1 MPYRYFGG
9 YLMNTY
15 TIYLGAHPIAC
26 VSDTERAYACFEAA
40 KTIAEMSD
48 RTASL
53 VWDETGEEVASFD
66 PEEVEEENDSSCACD
81 AMNCGYWWQ
90 DVDEDYP
97 RCHCEDDVAPC
108 EEGYYDEYDDDLECG
123 YDPYVGCYTDDC

>member
-1 MPYRYFGG
+1 
-9 YLMNTY
+9 MNTY
-15 TIYLGAHPIAC
+15 TIYLGCNPIAC

-40 KTIAEMSD
+40 KTIAEMTS

-66 PEEVEEENDSSCACD
+66 PEEVEEEVASCSCE

-90 DVDEDYP
+90 DADEDYP
-97 RCHCEDDVAPC
+97 RCHFEGAVAPC
-108 EEGYYDEYDDDLECG
+108 EEEDDYYEDDDNLECG
-123 YDPYVGCYTDDC
+123 YDPYMGCYTDDC